1 MTEKKEGPVLA
12 MAVVTLVLIVVMGGV
27 SAMTLYTALYPPD
40 FEKRAE
46 QVEQERAGKSPDS
59 VGPAE
64 INADGA
70 SEHKGPGRESVGL
83 ETTENSG
90 S

>member
-12 MAVVTLVLIVVMGGV
+12 MAAVTLVLIVVMAGV

-46 QVEQERAGKSPDS
+46 QVEQERKGKAPDS
-59 VGPAE
+59 LEPVENDADEAPAQE
-64 INADGA
+64 DSG
-70 SEHKGPGRESVGL
+70 SESVGL
-83 ETTENSG
+83 EATENSG